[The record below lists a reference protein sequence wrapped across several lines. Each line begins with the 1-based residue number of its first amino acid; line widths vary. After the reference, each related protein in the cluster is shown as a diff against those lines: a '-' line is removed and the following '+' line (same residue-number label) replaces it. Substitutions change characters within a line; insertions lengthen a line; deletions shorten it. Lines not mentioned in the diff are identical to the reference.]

1 MKTSEITR
9 NITKTFAKHNKEV
22 IQTSMTFEGL
32 DTIIEVTI
40 ENENG
45 HIDELF
51 FNVDSSG
58 KIVRHDFS
66 GEVVWGTIHRW
77 EEFEATSKAAFAE
90 GAVWVHW
97 KTKGGQM
104 KMVF

>member
-1 MKTSEITR
+1 MNASEITR

-32 DTIIEVTI
+32 DTIIQVTI
-40 ENENG
+40 ESENG

-51 FNVDSSG
+51 FNIDWFG

-66 GEVVWGTIHRW
+66 GEATWGTIHRW
-77 EEFEATSKAAFAE
+77 EEFEATAEAAFAE

-97 KTKGGQM
+97 KTKGGCQ